1 MLPIRPC
8 WWIWPGVLLGGSEY
22 KVIVHAHYFQSQTS
36 LLCNN
41 TKPTFNCLLCWI
53 EFLRIFPT
61 DVFIY
66 HCIIFCM
73 MLNLIEDYN
82 VIRLIPGRFISKHSR
97 DKSVS
102 ESPFKSGTFQSAPW
116 SWNLLWNEQQLII
129 CLTVPGFWRDYTP
142 QDEALPF
149 S

>member
-8 WWIWPGVLLGGSEY
+8 WWMWPGVLLGGSEY

-61 DVFIY
+61 DVFNY

-129 CLTVPGFWRDYTP
+129 CLTVPGFWRDYTRF
-142 QDEALPF
+142 EIKKIF
-149 S
+149 